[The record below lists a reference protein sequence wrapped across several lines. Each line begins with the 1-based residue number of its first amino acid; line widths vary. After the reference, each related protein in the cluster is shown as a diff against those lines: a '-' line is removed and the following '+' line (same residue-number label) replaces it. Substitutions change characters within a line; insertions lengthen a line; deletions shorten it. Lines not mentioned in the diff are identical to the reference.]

1 MNHLAHFHLSGSCA
15 GRIAGALLADHVRGA
30 VDPSLPPTIAE
41 GVRLHR
47 RIDAFTDAHPAVRS
61 LRRRF
66 PSPER
71 RFAGIA
77 IDIGFDL
84 MLARHWTRFA
94 QEPMDTFCARVHAAL
109 RQHAG
114 SLCPPARQHAEA
126 MESHAVLGR
135 YADEAFARGAFLR
148 VCGSIASPEVAAR
161 TWQLAMD
168 AEDPLREAFLALYPE
183 AMALAVSATPGTLNA
198 GS

>member
-30 VDPSLPPTIAE
+30 VDPSLPPAVAE
-41 GVRLHR
+41 SVRLHR

-61 LRRRF
+61 LRRCF

-84 MLARHWTRFA
+84 MLARHWAQFA
-94 QEPMDTFCARVHAAL
+94 REPLDTFCARVHTAL

-126 MESHAVLGR
+126 MERHAVLRR

-148 VCGSIASPEVAAR
+148 VCGSLAGPEMAAR
-161 TWQLAMD
+161 TWQFTMD
-168 AEDPLREAFLALYPE
+168 AEDTLREAFLVLYPE
-183 AMALAVSATPGTLNA
+183 ALALAATAAQEPLSA

>member
-15 GRIAGALLADHVRGA
+15 GRVAGALLADHVRGA
-30 VDPSLPPTIAE
+30 VDPSLPPTIAD

-61 LRRRF
+61 LRQRF

-84 MLARHWTRFA
+84 MLARHWVRFA
-94 QEPMDTFCARVHAAL
+94 EEPLGTFCARVHAAL
-109 RQHAG
+109 EQHAG
-114 SLCPPARQHAEA
+114 SLCPPARQHAAA
-126 MESHAVLGR
+126 MERHAVLGR
-135 YADEAFARGAFLR
+135 YADEAFSRGAFLR
-148 VCGSIASPEVAAR
+148 TCGLLAGPEVAAR

-168 AEDPLREAFLALYPE
+168 AEDALREAFLVLYPE
-183 AMALAVSATPGTLNA
+183 ALALAATAARESLSA